1 MFFLYTDCQI
11 LNTIRGF
18 FNDDDDVDNVR
29 SFSVKTDTELCDSD
43 SAQKLSTDVSH
54 YKKEHYGGHWPPSSM
69 SCSQCSK
76 AFWRKS
82 KATMFGHFKAINIEY
97 SFA

>member
-1 MFFLYTDCQI
+1 MYFLYTDCQI

-54 YKKEHYGGHWPPSSM
+54 YKKEHYG
-69 SCSQCSK
+69 
-76 AFWRKS
+76 
-82 KATMFGHFKAINIEY
+82 EY
-97 SFA
+97 